1 MSTAVKEGGKQMVR
15 LLEKFPEERMKHMV
29 SFKQTQLNRFK
40 RVAGLQI
47 DTNNNLN
54 GENDPKLSINEI
66 KDMLNRSK
74 GPLGLQRD
82 DLKKIQAVIPRD
94 QFTEQDLKKQL
105 ESLKNL
111 MSNKYQNYYDVG
123 DKMYK
128 PAGNPQY
135 YSRLMDE
142 INGQKKETFF
152 SAMKVI
158 FFGK

>member
-1 MSTAVKEGGKQMVR
+1 MSSAVKEGGKQIIR

-29 SFKQTQLNRFK
+29 SFKQTQLDRFK
-40 RVAGLQI
+40 RVAGLE
-47 DTNNNLN
+47 TNNKAVN
-54 GENDPKLSINEI
+54 GTSEPKLSIHDI

-82 DLKKIQAVIPRD
+82 VLKKIQAVIPRD
-94 QFTEQDLKKQL
+94 QFTEQDMRAQIQSL
-105 ESLKNL
+105 ENL
-111 MSNKYQNYYDVG
+111 MSNKYRDYYEVG

-135 YSRLMDE
+135 YSRLLDE
-142 INGQKKETFF
+142 ITGKKKETFL

>member
-1 MSTAVKEGGKQMVR
+1 MSQAVKEGGKQMVR

-40 RVAGLQI
+40 RVAGLNT
-47 DTNNNLN
+47 DDKVNNS
-54 GENDPKLSINEI
+54 GENDAKLSINEI
-66 KDMLNRSK
+66 KDMLSRSK

-82 DLKKIQAVIPRD
+82 VLKKIQSVIPRD
-94 QFTEQDLKKQL
+94 QFTEQDLRKQV
-105 ESLKNL
+105 ESLQNL

-128 PAGNPQY
+128 PVGNPQY

-142 INGQKKETFF
+142 INGKKKETFF